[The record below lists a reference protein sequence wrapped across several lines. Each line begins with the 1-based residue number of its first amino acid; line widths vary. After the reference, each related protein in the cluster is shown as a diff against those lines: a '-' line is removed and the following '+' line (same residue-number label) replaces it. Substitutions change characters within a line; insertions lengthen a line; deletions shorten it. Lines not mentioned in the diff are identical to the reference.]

1 MAANKGGARR
11 SSVPHVSLEALQSVI
26 DKAVERKG
34 RDAFMMGEYDQKKVS
49 TAVSAKG
56 IHQNVEYIREFY
68 KISSGEILAG
78 QLKQCILKY
87 GHSHND
93 SEWKDDLWA
102 GRIASQMVCLL
113 SHVRRLKREEAKLRQ
128 CLLQATGSE
137 RQTVLELVDL
147 QPDYK
152 KAVPEA
158 AEACKKA
165 LPSSSV
171 ALPARQSSTGSTSDA
186 DQQACKKARSLKP
199 AISDVSV
206 DSNGWPMML
215 KSPKRSK
222 QEEEEAPPQIMSIL
236 EKRRASYKEQLNKA
250 AQEAAEEF
258 VKSRKWPERRPAKKP
273 ACKAG
278 IQKKTAAKEKNAKRE
293 AAESSRLERKP
304 ATSASQEDM
313 QAAARQRPG
322 RRPWTA
328 VKKILGKDQA
338 YLMGLFDEK
347 WKLIIG
353 CTKKMGQFFPG
364 GHHSVVLELE
374 KCAME
379 ESMTKEKVK
388 QKRDDLVKEVD

>member
-56 IHQNVEYIREFY
+56 IHQNVGYIREFY
-68 KISSGEILAG
+68 KVSSGEILAG
-78 QLKQCILKY
+78 QL
-87 GHSHND
+87 
-93 SEWKDDLWA
+93 
-102 GRIASQMVCLL
+102 
-113 SHVRRLKREEAKLRQ
+113 
-128 CLLQATGSE
+128 
-137 RQTVLELVDL
+137 

-152 KAVPEA
+152 KAFPEA

-278 IQKKTAAKEKNAKRE
+278 IQKKTAAKEKMPKGRQQKAQGLKESQQPVQAKKTCTQQQGKG
-293 AAESSRLERKP
+293 LE
-304 ATSASQEDM
+304 E
-313 QAAARQRPG
+313 G
-322 RRPWTA
+322 H
-328 VKKILGKDQA
+328 
-338 YLMGLFDEK
+338 
-347 WKLIIG
+347 
-353 CTKKMGQFFPG
+353 GQ
-364 GHHSVVLELE
+364 L
-374 KCAME
+374 
-379 ESMTKEKVK
+379 
-388 QKRDDLVKEVD
+388 

>member
-56 IHQNVEYIREFY
+56 IHQNVGYIREFY
-68 KISSGEILAG
+68 KVSSGEILAG
-78 QLKQCILKY
+78 QLKQCTLKY

-93 SEWKDDLWA
+93 SERKDDLWA

-186 DQQACKKARSLKP
+186 DQQACKKARL
-199 AISDVSV
+199 
-206 DSNGWPMML
+206 
-215 KSPKRSK
+215 
-222 QEEEEAPPQIMSIL
+222 
-236 EKRRASYKEQLNKA
+236 
-250 AQEAAEEF
+250 
-258 VKSRKWPERRPAKKP
+258 
-273 ACKAG
+273 
-278 IQKKTAAKEKNAKRE
+278 
-293 AAESSRLERKP
+293 
-304 ATSASQEDM
+304 
-313 QAAARQRPG
+313 
-322 RRPWTA
+322 
-328 VKKILGKDQA
+328 
-338 YLMGLFDEK
+338 
-347 WKLIIG
+347 
-353 CTKKMGQFFPG
+353 
-364 GHHSVVLELE
+364 
-374 KCAME
+374 
-379 ESMTKEKVK
+379 
-388 QKRDDLVKEVD
+388 